1 MSKKANDALRAQWV
15 SEVMNWLRDK
25 GEDMMQVSGNEVAF
39 PVVDSE
45 GEDNCVVITVKI
57 PSGSRDGEAYDLYGL
72 AQEYQMKQADKQE
85 RAKRAAEEKARK
97 IARDKAM
104 REQKAES
111 KAKREQSLRVVKQ
124 EERE

>member
-1 MSKKANDALRAQWV
+1 MSKKANDALRAQWI
-15 SEVMNWLRDK
+15 SEVMDWLRNK

-39 PVVDSE
+39 PVVDGE
-45 GEDNCVVITVKI
+45 GEDNYVVITVKI

-85 RAKRAAEEKARK
+85 RAKKAAEEKARK
-97 IARDKAM
+97 IAKDKAM
-104 REQKAES
+104 REQKAEF
-111 KAKREQSLRVVKQ
+111 KAKREQSLRITRP